1 MPISITNSFT
11 AGSPAIATQVNTNFN
26 DVKTYIDTL
35 VPKVN
40 DAVFTVFPELP
51 ASGVPT
57 SVQATPRSYVDA
69 IGALG
74 LADSTTKDN
83 AVKASNTGF
92 RMVSGANTVAIAAF
106 DVWQEV
112 LNITYPTAVPL
123 NATNNRLYLT
133 AFSDVQLYN
142 GNGAASFS
150 MRVYFSKDNGATWGG
165 AVQTSGYAGQ
175 PPGAPNSL
183 TGFAG
188 MALTAFDDFT
198 PLTAPTIRVKIEVLQ
213 RASFSTL
220 YTSETRCRLAI
231 SREVPF
237 A

>member
-1 MPISITNSFT
+1 MPISITNSFI
-11 AGSPAIATQVNTNFN
+11 AGTPAIATQVNTNFN

-51 ASGVPT
+51 VGTPT
-57 SVQATPRSYVDA
+57 SVQATPRSYVDN

-83 AVKASNTGF
+83 ALKASNTGF
-92 RMVSGANTVAIAAF
+92 KMVSGANTVAISAVE
-106 DVWQEV
+106 VWQEV
-112 LNITYPTAVPL
+112 LNIGYTTPIPL

-133 AFSDVQLYN
+133 AFSDVQLYG
-142 GNGAASFS
+142 GNGPATFS

-165 AVQTSGYAGQ
+165 AVQTSAYSGQ
-175 PPGAPNSL
+175 PGPPAIVSL
-183 TGFAG
+183 TGFTG

-213 RASFSTL
+213 RQSISTM
-220 YTSETRCRLAI
+220 YTAETRCRLAI